1 MDYLTDTQMR
11 RERPLKNAQSRNLDA
26 LGKFLNQNPN
36 LIMAGKKTF
45 RGSRMSIF
53 YAPRRNQVVVI
64 D

>member
-1 MDYLTDTQMR
+1 MEYLTDTQMR

-26 LGKFLNQNPN
+26 LGKFLSQNPN
-36 LIMAGKKTF
+36 LIMAGKKSP
-45 RGSRMSIF
+45 RGRRMSVF

>member
-26 LGKFLNQNPN
+26 LGKFLSQNPN
-36 LIMAGKKTF
+36 LIMAGKKNTSG
-45 RGSRMSIF
+45 RRMSIF